1 MGRAVISSVCV
12 MACVLVVCYRGQ
24 IASTI
29 ARESADT
36 VVAETDALGD
46 ASSPSKRDAM
56 LLSITAFRAYAELAY
71 ERAEFYNKQHKSGD
85 TAIVN
90 LMIDFAK
97 SGVEAIAEAKSTTAR
112 DKAHKA
118 KAMEGMDAHTKALM
132 DEVDFA
138 LVHAPGAEVDTV
150 KAAKDSAGCDS
161 GAGGSWCETAGKCV
175 GVDETCP
182 DAHRKFNVVVD
193 FAKALTQAKQRFTV
207 GVNKYILD
215 NMHDAIMKGE
225 TVVV

>member
-1 MGRAVISSVCV
+1 MGAAAKRTRAQVREATMEQRMHRAVISSVCV

-56 LLSITAFRAYAELAY
+56 LLSLTAFRAYAELAY

-85 TAIVN
+85 TAVVN

-97 SGVEAIAEAKSTTAR
+97 PGIEALAEAKSTSAR

-132 DEVDFA
+132 EA
-138 LVHAPGAEVDTV
+138 VDTAQ
-150 KAAKDSAGCDS
+150 AAKDSAGCDS
-161 GAGGSWCETAGKCV
+161 GGGGSWCETAGKCV
-175 GVDETCP
+175 
-182 DAHRKFNVVVD
+182 A
-193 FAKALTQAKQRFTV
+193 
-207 GVNKYILD
+207 
-215 NMHDAIMKGE
+215 
-225 TVVV
+225 